1 MDRYRPPLGDIRA
14 IRGTDVTKELF
25 IPEKR
30 HKDAGTYF
38 DDLLGKKPPTA
49 EELNSMKIRSEINAR
64 PGTHVYVSRATL
76 KQAQSVVAL
85 WQRYREVS
93 PDLRV
98 LVDNSLEPGK
108 IEVRYADA

>member
-1 MDRYRPPLGDIRA
+1 MSQQ
-14 IRGTDVTKELF
+14 LF

-30 HKDAGTYF
+30 HKNAGTYF

-49 EELNSMKIRSEINAR
+49 DELNSLKIRSEINAR
-64 PGTHVYVSRATL
+64 PGSHVYVSRGTL
-76 KQAQSVVAL
+76 KQAQSIVAL
-85 WQRYREVS
+85 WQRYEQVS

-98 LVDNSLEPGK
+98 LVDDSLEPGK